1 MKAVFSLEED
11 SVHSG
16 ISLQKGA
23 FVVHYG
29 FNTIQQLKVPA
40 ASSIKTAKTAQV
52 FQIFNLYY
60 VDLEPLIC
68 HVNHTVLESFY
79 RNQPD
84 HTVMYRFC
92 NWIAA
97 RKRK

>member
-29 FNTIQQLKVPA
+29 FDTIQQLKVPA

-52 FQIFNLYY
+52 KLYY
-60 VDLEPLIC
+60 VDLGPLMW
-68 HVNHTVLESFY
+68 HVNHAVLESFY

-84 HTVMYRFC
+84 HTVIYRF
-92 NWIAA
+92 
-97 RKRK
+97 